1 MRRTLRSAWDLPRAP
16 GAPAHVWRDAVLVG
30 VLGLLAVI
38 ETLVHPELP
47 WRWAT
52 LAVVL
57 AVLPTL
63 LWRRTHPGLMTAIG
77 FGMLLVWDLIR
88 AAAGV
93 PSTANYVLAALLILI
108 YALARWGSG
117 RDIALGGAVVLATM
131 VRSFVADPGDLQNT
145 IGGIAVV
152 AVCVT
157 LGAVF
162 RVTDAA
168 RRQRLE
174 SVRLEE
180 RERLARDL
188 HDTVAHHVSAIAV
201 RAQAGIVTAKND
213 PDAADEALRVIED
226 EAAQTLR
233 EMRTMVGVLREAP
246 RGGDSVVTGGDDPA
260 PRAPVP
266 TLADVPAL
274 APSRAASPRVDI
286 EIHGDPTRVPAAV
299 STAGYRIVQEAVTNA
314 RRHAR
319 GATAIAVTVTVE
331 ADDVGIHVSDDG
343 RAGTARGQ
351 GYGLAGMAERAALLG
366 GTCTAGREASGWVV
380 EARLPFGAGR

>member
-1 MRRTLRSAWDLPRAP
+1 VRRMLRSAWDLPRAP
-16 GAPAHVWRDAVLVG
+16 GASAHVWRDAVLVG
-30 VLGLLAVI
+30 VLGVLAVI
-38 ETLVHPELP
+38 ETLVRPDLP

-77 FGMLLVWDLIR
+77 FGMLLLWDLIR

-117 RDIALGGAVVLATM
+117 REIVLGGAVVLATM

-162 RVTDAA
+162 RTRESG

-201 RAQAGIVTAKND
+201 RAQAGIVTAKTD

-233 EMRTMVGVLREAP
+233 EMRTMVGVLREVP
-246 RGGDSVVTGGDDPA
+246 RGGDDPA

-266 TLADVPAL
+266 TLVDVPTL
-274 APSRAASPRVDI
+274 TSSRAASPRVAV
-286 EIHGDPTRVPAAV
+286 EMRGDLARVPAAV
-299 STAGYRIVQEAVTNA
+299 STAAYRIVQEAVTNA

-319 GATAIAVTVTVE
+319 GATSIAVTVTVE
-331 ADDVGIHVSDDG
+331 ADGVGIRVSDDG
-343 RAGTARGQ
+343 RAATVRGQ

-366 GTCTAGREASGWVV
+366 GTCTSGPGASGWVV
-380 EARLPFGAGR
+380 EARLPFGASR

>member
-1 MRRTLRSAWDLPRAP
+1 MRRMLRSAWDLPRAP

-38 ETLVHPELP
+38 ETIARPDLP

-77 FGMLLVWDLIR
+77 FGMLLLWDLIR

-117 RDIALGGAVVLATM
+117 REIVLGGAVVVATM
-131 VRSFVADPGDLQNT
+131 VRSFAADPGDLQNT

-213 PDAADEALRVIED
+213 PDAADEALRVIEG
-226 EAAQTLR
+226 EASQTLR
-233 EMRTMVGVLREAP
+233 EMRTMVGVLREVP
-246 RGGDSVVTGGDDPA
+246 RGGDAVGAAADDP

-266 TLADVPAL
+266 TLADVSAL
-274 APSRAASPRVDI
+274 ASSRADSPRVGV
-286 EIHGDPTRVPAAV
+286 EIHGDPSRAPAAV
-299 STAGYRIVQEAVTNA
+299 STAAYRIVQEAVTNA

-319 GATAIAVTVTVE
+319 GPTTITVTVTVE
-331 ADDVGIHVSDDG
+331 ADGVGIHVSDDG
-343 RAGTARGQ
+343 RAATVRGQ